1 VPQSTAVISSS
12 SWENNMSE
20 LNPERRLAELGLVL
34 PPRRATVGN
43 YVGATQS
50 GELVLVAGHG
60 PFEGPK
66 QLYRGKLGREID
78 VPTGYAAA
86 RATILSA
93 LSSLKTLIGDL
104 DRVSRIMR
112 VYGMVNSVPE
122 FERHPE
128 VIDGASDLLVD
139 LFGERGRHARCAV
152 GFVSLPFNMPVEI
165 EMTVMV
171 R

>member
-1 VPQSTAVISSS
+1 MTKATADQ
-12 SWENNMSE
+12 
-20 LNPERRLAELGLVL
+20 RLLALGLTL
-34 PPRRATVGN
+34 PAQRTAVGN
-43 YVGATQS
+43 YVGATRD
-50 GELVLVAGHG
+50 GNLVLVAGHG
-60 PFEGPK
+60 PFNGPQ

-78 VPTGYAAA
+78 VETGYLAS

-93 LSSLKTLIGDL
+93 LSSLKALIGDL
-104 DRVSRIMR
+104 ERVHKILR

-139 LFGERGRHARCAV
+139 IFGDRGRHARCAV
-152 GFVSLPFNMPVEI
+152 GYVSLPFDMPVEI
-165 EMTVMV
+165 EMTVAV

>member
-1 VPQSTAVISSS
+1 MTQT
-12 SWENNMSE
+12 
-20 LNPERRLAELGLVL
+20 NPDQRLLSLGLTL
-34 PPRRATVGN
+34 PVQRKAVGN
-43 YVGATQS
+43 YVGATQD
-50 GELVLVAGHG
+50 GNLVLVAGHG
-60 PFEGPK
+60 PFNGPQ

-78 VPTGYAAA
+78 VKTGYLAS

-93 LSSLKTLIGDL
+93 LSSLKALIGDL
-104 DRVSRIMR
+104 DRVHKILR

-139 LFGERGRHARCAV
+139 LFGDRGRHARCAV
-152 GFVSLPFNMPVEI
+152 GYVSLPFDMPVEI
-165 EMTVMV
+165 EMTVAV

>member
-1 VPQSTAVISSS
+1 
-12 SWENNMSE
+12 MSDV
-20 LNPERRLAELGLVL
+20 NPERRLIELGLTL
-34 PPRRATVGN
+34 PPNRVAVGN
-43 YVGATQS
+43 YVGAAQS
-50 GELVLVAGHG
+50 GNLVLVAGHG
-60 PFEGPK
+60 PFEGPR
-66 QLYRGKLGREID
+66 QLFKGKLGREID

-104 DRVSRIMR
+104 NRIDRIMR
-112 VYGMVNSVPE
+112 VYGMVNSMPE

-139 LFGERGRHARCAV
+139 LFGDRGRHARCAV

-165 EMTVMV
+165 EMMV
-171 R
+171 AVR

>member
-1 VPQSTAVISSS
+1 MT
-12 SWENNMSE
+12 EF
-20 LNPERRLAELGLVL
+20 NPEHRLAELGLTL
-34 PPRRATVGN
+34 PPQRAAVGN
-43 YVGATQS
+43 YVGAAQD
-50 GELVLVAGHG
+50 GNLVLVAGHG

-66 QLYRGKLGREID
+66 QLYKGKLGREID
-78 VPTGYAAA
+78 VAAGYAAS

-104 DRVSRIMR
+104 NRVHRIMR

-128 VIDGASDLLVD
+128 VIDGASDLLVE
-139 LFGERGRHARCAV
+139 LFGDRGRHARCAV

-165 EMTVMV
+165 EMTVAV